1 MTHNLIIKHAKSL
14 NLLLAVAVEAAF
26 TAGKIIRQA
35 DQNRHKK
42 SISIHYKKQ
51 NDLVTEIDKSSEKL
65 ITNILKKSCPDIPIL
80 GEEYGLNQKIKNEY
94 WIVDPIDG
102 TTNFAHG
109 FPQFSVSIA
118 LVRKNTVLLGCVY
131 EVVRNEMFYAAKG
144 QGAFLNKKKI
154 SVTQTDLSQS
164 LIATGFPYSDFS
176 HLEKYMG
183 VFQSVMQQTHGIRRA
198 GSAASDLAY
207 TAAGR
212 FDGFWEYHLKPWDIA
227 AGLILVK
234 EAGGTISDYSGGKN
248 MLETGDVIV
257 GGKKVHKDLLGLV
270 KKYYGI

>member
-65 ITNILKKSCPDIPIL
+65 ITEILKKSCPGIPIL